1 MKYMSRK
8 QLAQAAGVSERTLRT
23 YINSIWHE
31 LQPLGCTSRRLLTP
45 AAVKYICY
53 HYGIDLE

>member
-1 MKYMSRK
+1 MSRK